1 MPTVEDLLRSPA
13 LQLRLIAG
21 EAGVSR
27 RVAWAHVSE
36 LEDPTPWLSG
46 SEMIMTTGMALP
58 RSAAGQRSY
67 LERLDDAGVACLAV
81 SERMFVPPL
90 TPSFFAAAASRGFPV
105 VEVPIPVPFMAISQ
119 EVAAAV
125 ASGGAGQRL
134 NAQLQVFGAVQ
145 WLASGTLSAAEI
157 FARLE
162 RLSGYTLYA
171 CTLGRAS
178 LLEGLRVP
186 PPEYADLIP
195 DTATSPP
202 TVPGGYVLP
211 ITGPR
216 GTAGYLL
223 AMESPSA
230 APGGVSVVQ
239 HIATVAALQLSMVA
253 HEREM
258 LRRSGAETLAEM
270 LQGAVAT
277 RRLASNGFSVDRP
290 LRLAVVP
297 GEADDERVA
306 DVFAGAG
313 LPCFILRQQDEL
325 VILLQDVDAA
335 RAALTGAVTVA
346 VGFSRPFLADPS
358 AAGAAAGSVVGA
370 AAGSAAGSVVAVA
383 RREARWALARALEA
397 GRAVAS
403 YGEDRTEK
411 WLTSETG
418 ELRALASQ
426 VLGAVLAYDAVH
438 SGDLVSSVRVWL
450 EHDRQTDRAA
460 RALHVH
466 PNTLLYRI
474 RRFEQI
480 SGRSLAS
487 TESLAEVWLAMRTTA
502 AVPSGLA
509 FFYGFRAGGL
519 RGAAVAGLCR
529 VPAGAAGAGT
539 QRGRLPGLDVEHSAH
554 PGHPGVRGPDVAG
567 ADDAGREPG

>member
-1 MPTVEDLLRSPA
+1 VSREGLITVEDLLRSPA

-21 EAGVSR
+21 EAGTAR

-36 LEDPTPWLSG
+36 LEDPTPWLFG

-58 RSAAGQRSY
+58 RSASGQRLY

-81 SERMFVPPL
+81 SERMFAPPL
-90 TPSFFAAAASRGFPV
+90 TAAFFEAAASRGFPV

-125 ASGGAGQRL
+125 APGGAGQRL

-145 WLASGTLSAAEI
+145 WLAAGNVSAAEI

-162 RLSGYTLYA
+162 RLSGYSLYA
-171 CTLGRAS
+171 CTLGRTR
-178 LLEGLRVP
+178 LLDGLRVP

-195 DTATSPP
+195 ATVTSPP

-211 ITGPR
+211 VTGPR
-216 GTAGYLL
+216 GTAGYIL
-223 AMESPSA
+223 AMESPDA
-230 APGGVSVVQ
+230 APAGVSVVQ

-258 LRRSGAETLAEM
+258 LRREGAETLAEM
-270 LQGAVAT
+270 LQGLLEGTVVP
-277 RRLASNGFSVDRP
+277 RRLLANGFVVDRP
-290 LRLAVVP
+290 LRLAIVP
-297 GEADDERVA
+297 AAAGDDRVA
-306 DVFAGAG
+306 DALASAG
-313 LPCFILRQQDEL
+313 LACLILRQQDEL
-325 VILLQDVDAA
+325 LVLIQDGEAD
-335 RAALTGAVTVA
+335 RAALTGAVSVA
-346 VGFSRPFLADPS
+346 VGLSRPF
-358 AAGAAAGSVVGA
+358 AAGASL
-370 AAGSAAGSVVAVA
+370 AVA

-397 GRAVAS
+397 GRSVAS

-411 WLTSETG
+411 WLTSETAD
-418 ELRALASQ
+418 LRALAEQ
-426 VLGAVLAYDAVH
+426 VLGAVLAYDAIH
-438 SGDLVSSVRVWL
+438 EGGLVPSVRVWL
-450 EHDRQTDRAA
+450 EHDRQTERAA

-474 RRFEQI
+474 RRFERI

-502 AVPSGLA
+502 AVPEG
-509 FFYGFRAGGL
+509 
-519 RGAAVAGLCR
+519 
-529 VPAGAAGAGT
+529 
-539 QRGRLPGLDVEHSAH
+539 
-554 PGHPGVRGPDVAG
+554 
-567 ADDAGREPG
+567 

>member
-1 MPTVEDLLRSPA
+1 MRREGLITVEDLLRSPA
-13 LQLRLIAG
+13 LQLRLLAG
-21 EAGVSR
+21 EEGVSR

-36 LEDPTPWLSG
+36 LEDPTPWLFG

-58 RSAAGQRSY
+58 HSAVGQRSY

-90 TPSFFAAAASRGFPV
+90 TSSFFAAAASRGFPV

-125 ASGGAGQRL
+125 TLGGAGQRL

-145 WLASGTLSAAEI
+145 WLAAGNVSAAEI

-162 RLSGYTLYA
+162 RLSGYALYA
-171 CTLGRAS
+171 CTLGRAP
-178 LLEGLRVP
+178 LLEGVRVP

-195 DTATSPP
+195 GTVTSPP

-230 APGGVSVVQ
+230 APAGVSVVQ
-239 HIATVAALQLSMVA
+239 HIATVAALQLAMVA

-270 LQGAVAT
+270 LQGLVVS
-277 RRLASNGFSVDRP
+277 RRLVSNGFSVDRS
-290 LRLAVVP
+290 LRLAVMP
-297 GEADDERVA
+297 GGADDDRVA
-306 DVFAGAG
+306 DVLAGAG
-313 LPCFILRQQDEL
+313 RPCFILRQQDEL
-325 VILLQDVDAA
+325 LVLLQDGEAD
-335 RAALTGAVTVA
+335 RAALTGAVSVA
-346 VGFSRPFLADPS
+346 VGFSRPF
-358 AAGAAAGSVVGA
+358 AAVGA
-370 AAGSAAGSVVAVA
+370 SVAVA
-383 RREARWALARALEA
+383 RREARWAMARALEA
-397 GRAVAS
+397 GRPVVS
-403 YGEDRTEK
+403 YGEDRTDK
-411 WLTSETG
+411 WLAGEIG

-426 VLGAVLAYDAVH
+426 VLGAVLSYDAAH
-438 SGDLVSSVRVWL
+438 SGELVPSVRVWL

-460 RALHVH
+460 RALHIH

-487 TESLAEVWLAMRTTA
+487 TESLAEVWLALRTTA
-502 AVPSGLA
+502 SGPE
-509 FFYGFRAGGL
+509 G
-519 RGAAVAGLCR
+519 
-529 VPAGAAGAGT
+529 
-539 QRGRLPGLDVEHSAH
+539 
-554 PGHPGVRGPDVAG
+554 
-567 ADDAGREPG
+567 

>member
-1 MPTVEDLLRSPA
+1 MSREGLITVEDLLRSPA
-13 LQLRLIAG
+13 LQLRLLAG
-21 EAGVSR
+21 ESGTGR

-36 LEDPTPWLSG
+36 LEDPTPWLFG
-46 SEMIMTTGMALP
+46 SELIMTTGMALP
-58 RSAAGQRSY
+58 RSAAGQRAY

-90 TPSFFAAAASRGFPV
+90 TAAFFAAAAARGFPV
-105 VEVPIPVPFMAISQ
+105 MEVPIPVPFMAISQ

-125 ASGGAGQRL
+125 APGGAGQRL

-145 WLASGTLSAAEI
+145 WLASGASSAAEI

-171 CTLGRAS
+171 CTLGRTV
-178 LLEGLRVP
+178 LLEGLPVP

-195 DTATSPP
+195 ATVTSPP

-211 ITGPR
+211 VTGPR

-223 AMESPSA
+223 AMESPAA
-230 APGGVSVVQ
+230 APAGLSVVQ
-239 HIATVAALQLSMVA
+239 HIATVAALQLSMLA

-270 LQGAVAT
+270 LQGLLEGAVVT
-277 RRLASNGFSVDRP
+277 RRLVGNGFVVDRP

-297 GEADDERVA
+297 AAADDDRVA

-313 LPCFILRQQDEL
+313 RPCFILRQQDEL
-325 VILLQDVDAA
+325 LVLLQDGEAD
-335 RAALTGAVTVA
+335 REALTGAVSVG
-346 VGFSRPFLADPS
+346 VGFSRPFP
-358 AAGAAAGSVVGA
+358 AGSGA
-370 AAGSAAGSVVAVA
+370 SLAVA
-383 RREARWALARALEA
+383 RREARWALARAADA
-397 GRAVAS
+397 GRPVVS
-403 YGEDRTEK
+403 YGEDRTQK
-411 WLTSETG
+411 WLTSEAA
-418 ELRALASQ
+418 ELRALAAQ
-426 VLGAVLAYDAVH
+426 VIGPVLDYDAEH
-438 SGDLVSSVRVWL
+438 SGDLVASVRVWL

-460 RALHVH
+460 RALHIH

-502 AVPSGLA
+502 AVPEG
-509 FFYGFRAGGL
+509 
-519 RGAAVAGLCR
+519 
-529 VPAGAAGAGT
+529 
-539 QRGRLPGLDVEHSAH
+539 
-554 PGHPGVRGPDVAG
+554 
-567 ADDAGREPG
+567 